1 MKTQEIEALFKDW
14 NAVRAARIQALIED
28 EEMTPFDAM
37 VHYDT
42 NLAPMGTDREK
53 FAMVGLSFD
62 TTPTTEED
70 ATDFVEMVIAAYNL
84 WGEEVILN
92 PKHTPLQIANLL
104 QKVMN
109 DPIRMVPPA
118 PQQHTT
124 FIDLTNAKV

>member
-92 PKHTPLQIANLL
+92 PKHTPLQVANLL

-118 PQQHTT
+118 PQQHKT

>member
-118 PQQHTT
+118 PQQHKT

>member
-1 MKTQEIEALFKDW
+1 MKTQEIESLFKDW
-14 NAVRAARIQALIED
+14 NAVRAARIQFLIED
-28 EEMTPFDAM
+28 QEMTPFDAM

-53 FAMVGLSFD
+53 FAMIGVSFD

-92 PKHTPLQIANLL
+92 PNHTPLQVANLL

>member
-1 MKTQEIEALFKDW
+1 MKTQEIESLFKDW
-14 NAVRAARIQALIED
+14 NAVRAARIQTLIED
-28 EEMTPFDAM
+28 EEMIPFDAM

-42 NLAPMGTDREK
+42 NLAPMGSDREK
-53 FAMVGLSFD
+53 FSMIGFSFD

-70 ATDFVEMVIAAYNL
+70 ATAFVEQVIAAYTL
-84 WGEEVILN
+84 WGEELILN
-92 PKHTPLQIANLL
+92 PTHTPLQVANLL

-118 PQQHTT
+118 PAQHKT